1 VTVLEPTLVLRLDK
15 AVLDE
20 LLAEW
25 PELAHG
31 VIAALVSRLRA
42 IALRSDP
49 AR

>member
-1 VTVLEPTLVLRLDK
+1 MTVLEPTLALRVDK
-15 AVLDE
+15 TVLDE
-20 LLAEW
+20 LLADW

-42 IALRSDP
+42 TADHADR